1 MKKTLYDYKDIIRSV
16 PLKDKYTKQEL
27 LIKDF
32 LIETKYKF
40 LIIFLYFLK
49 CS

>member
-32 LIETKYKF
+32 LIEKYDD
-40 LIIFLYFLK
+40 IEIYY
-49 CS
+49 